1 MSIGSCIWLKSWIL
15 PFIAIPFEQEESCNK
30 QEAKSNSVELLD
42 SHLAVEGN
50 LCVSVLAVND
60 RMCLF
65 PKLCNDSE
73 KKNGSLRTI
82 NSKII
87 LFRNNYIL
95 IV

>member
-15 PFIAIPFEQEESCNK
+15 PLIAIPFEQEESCNK

-73 KKNGSLRTI
+73 KKNKTE
-82 NSKII
+82 
-87 LFRNNYIL
+87 
-95 IV
+95 V

>member
-15 PFIAIPFEQEESCNK
+15 PLIAILFEQEESCNK
-30 QEAKSNSVELLD
+30 QDAKSKSVELLD

-73 KKNGSLRTI
+73 KQNGSLRTI

>member
-1 MSIGSCIWLKSWIL
+1 MSIGSRIWLKSWIL
-15 PFIAIPFEQEESCNK
+15 PLIAILFEQEESCNK
-30 QEAKSNSVELLD
+30 QDTKSKSVELLD